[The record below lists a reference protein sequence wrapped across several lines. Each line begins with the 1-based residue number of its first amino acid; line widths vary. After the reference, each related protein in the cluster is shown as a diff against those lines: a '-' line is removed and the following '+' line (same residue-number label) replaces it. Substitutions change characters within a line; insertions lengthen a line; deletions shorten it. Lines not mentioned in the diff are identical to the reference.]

1 MDKLNVIMSQA
12 NLADLTQEEFD
23 AFVTEAHALGERLE
37 AAILEAKAATAAK
50 ETAERRREMAEAQ
63 LMNPIRLHGGIPM
76 QNAEGTDGELVYT
89 EAAVRESLRL
99 SGYPVQGEA
108 PLAASIAHE
117 WEPLPETKLPQW
129 AVFHVDVIA
138 PESDAGCVAGPFY
151 YLHEA
156 QAAATAFTNRTGI
169 EARIWPV

>member
-12 NLADLTQEEFD
+12 SLADLTQEEFD
-23 AFVTEAHALGERLE
+23 AFVTEAHALEERL
-37 AAILEAKAATAAK
+37 AAAVLEAREAVAAK

-108 PLAASIAHE
+108 PASAVIAHE

-129 AVFHVDVIA
+129 VVGVVGMADIL
-138 PESDAGCVAGPFY
+138 VAGPFY
-151 YLHEA
+151 YKTEA
-156 QAAATAFTNRTGI
+156 EAAAEAYTAKTGRTTWI
-169 EARIWPV
+169 DEV